1 MSLGEAALGTA
12 VDRTRLDETLA
23 NRRWTLRLSP
33 FPHFIA
39 TRVFT
44 NDFYRQLER
53 EFLDVLGRGL
63 ADTADPAKFSRN
75 MQNSDAYSWNFP
87 ADINGGLSLFYSRDW
102 HDMLTNI
109 TKTDCTLDVNGALH
123 HHQLLSKNGSIH
135 KDVGIGWFSD
145 QPRADGVNPMDL
157 RRCAYTTGRISGQTS
172 AVRQTVRAVTMIFY
186 LANPPWKPGVGGE
199 TGLYTSMTDP
209 VDAAASAVPPV
220 NNTMLIFENT
230 PESFHSFISNT
241 KQTRNS
247 LILWLHRTVEETN
260 RLWPSEPL
268 YSWKQKK
275 AS

>member
-1 MSLGEAALGTA
+1 
-12 VDRTRLDETLA
+12 
-23 NRRWTLRLSP
+23 
-33 FPHFIA
+33 
-39 TRVFT
+39 
-44 NDFYRQLER
+44 
-53 EFLDVLGRGL
+53 
-63 ADTADPAKFSRN
+63 
-75 MQNSDAYSWNFP
+75 
-87 ADINGGLSLFYSRDW
+87 
-102 HDMLTNI
+102 
-109 TKTDCTLDVNGALH
+109 
-123 HHQLLSKNGSIH
+123 
-135 KDVGIGWFSD
+135 
-145 QPRADGVNPMDL
+145 
-157 RRCAYTTGRISGQTS
+157 
-172 AVRQTVRAVTMIFY
+172 MIFY